1 MSPRLRRIGIAVVA
15 LAVLAGTAPWAGRRL
30 LWRWELNPV
39 LRGRLVAEEAGCFLC
54 HRPFAGDEIPNPG
67 SRWQSVPA
75 FQAGNPMM
83 YGSTKRQGIEEYVR
97 FGAPRA
103 WLDDPKVAERLASQR
118 IRMPAYDDNLS
129 EAEIRDVVAFAAA
142 LEGVEPWGGEA
153 AEPGR
158 QLAREHGCLS
168 CHGVEG
174 SGGRP
179 NPGSIAGFVPG
190 FLGRNFNDLVRDRDE
205 FAEWIHDGTSRR
217 LQKNPLV
224 RFIWRHQKL
233 SMPAYG
239 DSLGDDE
246 IDALWTWILAVRE
259 AAGQGGAGT

>member
-1 MSPRLRRIGIAVVA
+1 MSLRLRRIG
-15 LAVLAGTAPWAGRRL
+15 LAVLALAALAGTVPWAVRRL
-30 LWRWELNPV
+30 LWRWELNPI

-75 FQAGNPMM
+75 FQAGNSMM

-97 FGAPRA
+97 FGAPRS

-118 IRMPAYDDNLS
+118 LRMPAYEDVLS
-129 EAEIRDVVAFAAA
+129 EAELRHAVAFVAA

-153 AEPGR
+153 AAPGR

-174 SGGRP
+174 AGGLA
-179 NPGSIAGFVPG
+179 NPGSLAGFVPG
-190 FLGRNFNDLVRDRDE
+190 FLGRNFTDLVRDREE
-205 FAEWIHDGTSRR
+205 FGEWIRDGTSRR
-217 LQKNPLV
+217 LESNPLV
-224 RFIWRHQKL
+224 RALWRRQKL

-239 DSLGDDE
+239 DALGETE
-246 IDALWTWILAVRE
+246 IEALWTWIAAIRE
-259 AAGQGGAGT
+259 AAAQGSP